1 MIKRILP
8 LAILVSVLTCCQ
20 NKETSTVKEKAPFL
34 WENANVYFLL
44 TDRFCNGD
52 STNDVNFNR
61 IKETG
66 PLRGFMGGDF
76 KGITKKINEGYF
88 NKLGVNALWFSPIAE
103 QIHGSVDEGTGNTY
117 AYHGYWAKDWTS
129 IDPNWG
135 SEEEFAELVNAAH
148 SKGIRI
154 VMDVVINHTGPVTS
168 EDPVYNDGWVRTSP
182 RCTYDTYENTVTC
195 TLVENL
201 PDVKTESNE
210 EVNLPD
216 VLIEKWE
223 KEGRLEQEME
233 ELNAF
238 FAETGYP
245 RAPRFYIMK
254 WLVDFVKKYGID
266 GYRIDTAKHT
276 EASIWSELNDLA
288 TKAFAEWKN
297 SNPDKVLDDNDFYT
311 VGEVYNYGISTGRN
325 FDNGGVQVDYFANG
339 MDALINFELKSDANS
354 DYESVFSKYSKILN
368 SDLTGKSILNYM
380 TSHDDGSP
388 YDKSREKAFKAANM
402 LLLCPGASQ
411 IYYGDETN
419 RNLIIEGT
427 IGDATLR
434 SFMNWNELDSNKV
447 VNGVSSR
454 DLLMHYQKLGQF
466 REANPSVGAGIHKQ
480 LNDDPYI
487 FTRSYQTDKYENKV
501 IVGLDMNKGSKQ
513 INVSGIFSDGEV
525 LKDYYSDQIVSV
537 KNGMIDVISDYTL
550 VLLSKN

>member
-8 LAILVSVLTCCQ
+8 LAILVSILTCCQ
-20 NKETSTVKEKAPFL
+20 NNETSIVKEKAPFL

-61 IKETG
+61 NKETG

-88 NKLGVNALWFSPIAE
+88 NKLGINALWFSPIAE

-168 EDPVYNDGWVRTSP
+168 EDPVYDDGWVRTSP

-368 SDLTGKSILNYM
+368 SDLAGKSILNYM

-388 YDKSREKAFKAANM
+388 YDKPREKAFKAANM

-419 RNLIIEGT
+419 RNLTIEGT

-447 VNGVSSR
+447 VNGVSSK
-454 DLLMHYQKLGQF
+454 DLLLHYQKLGQF
-466 REANPSVGAGIHKQ
+466 REANPSVGSGIHKQ
-480 LNDDPYI
+480 LKQDPYI
-487 FTRSYQTDKYENKV
+487 FMRSYQTDKYENKV

-513 INVSGIFSDGEV
+513 INVSGIFSDGDV
-525 LKDYYSDQIVSV
+525 IKDYYSDQIVSV
-537 KNGMIDVISDYTL
+537 KNGMVDVVSDYTL